1 MGFGVSIPTRMHLGC
16 KRRRHFAL
24 VVTVRNRSRNPVK
37 LVPARAD
44 QSWAEIG
51 MISRVAVQFRL
62 APPPPTADLL
72 VAGMRRWSRSRA
84 TPVERAA
91 VAFGGRT
98 KEFDGWVSIGEGG
111 CRPRLAPL

>member
-16 KRRRHFAL
+16 IRRRHFAL

-37 LVPARAD
+37 FVPARAD

-62 APPPPTADLL
+62 APSPPTADLL
-72 VAGMRRWSRSRA
+72 VVGMLRWSPVKGDAGRARSCRVLAEGRQSLMPGCLSGRA
-84 TPVERAA
+84 V
-91 VAFGGRT
+91 VAHA
-98 KEFDGWVSIGEGG
+98 W
-111 CRPRLAPL
+111 